1 MWHKKRSSPRRS
13 QQLSR
18 LYSRGV
24 IAMQSCSTA
33 EKLQQFCWIPEP
45 RVYSNVDFAI
55 YSRLLTIFMGF
66 LSPPIF
72 FSFFMKL
79 KGSKSTPYSEN
90 SLKLTKTHQNSGFP
104 RIEDIALQILFRPQ
118 GFQKYSYIKFRAML
132 LFDTKDSKK
141 YINIGVQPNFFEDLH
156 GSKSTPWRCCYR
168 RTFSTPD

>member
-1 MWHKKRSSPRRS
+1 
-13 QQLSR
+13 
-18 LYSRGV
+18 
-24 IAMQSCSTA
+24 MQSCSTA
-33 EKLQQFCWIPEP
+33 EKLQQCCWIPEP

-118 GFQKYSYIKFRAML
+118 GFQKYSYISLELCSFLTQRILKSASTQLYSQISLKTFMGQKVHHGGTVIDA
-132 LFDTKDSKK
+132 LF
-141 YINIGVQPNFFEDLH
+141 QPLID
-156 GSKSTPWRCCYR
+156 G
-168 RTFSTPD
+168 FSQGCVVLGPRLQEN

>member
-33 EKLQQFCWIPEP
+33 EKLQQCCWIPEP

-72 FSFFMKL
+72 FQLLHEIEGFKKHTLFR
-79 KGSKSTPYSEN
+79 
-90 SLKLTKTHQNSGFP
+90 KLTKTHENAPKLRLSHDRGYCIANPFSTI
-104 RIEDIALQILFRPQ
+104 RIPKIQLH
-118 GFQKYSYIKFRAML
+118 KFRAML